1 MSASALSTN
10 TSPTVE
16 EQLDIALQRAAIE
29 DILSASGT
37 YLTACVAIYGWDFI
51 LTFPDEYKTMWKADR
66 WTSAGRLMRG
76 LCSFWGLLVIVYARC
91 LLWLEFDPK
100 TCDKIHLIGP
110 AATTLLFLSCQF
122 LLGAR
127 VWVMWNCRKWIAW
140 FVGTLAICST
150 ALQILAFTTSK
161 ALPLLPGLR
170 GCISTRGDKK

>member
-1 MSASALSTN
+1 
-10 TSPTVE
+10 
-16 EQLDIALQRAAIE
+16 
-29 DILSASGT
+29 
-37 YLTACVAIYGWDFI
+37 
-51 LTFPDEYKTMWKADR
+51 
-66 WTSAGRLMRG
+66 MRG
-76 LCSFWGLLVIVYARC
+76 LCSYWGLLVIVYARC

-127 VWVMWNCRKWIAW
+127 VWVI
-140 FVGTLAICST
+140 T